1 MALAEVGC
9 GVPGLTFV
17 EVQDDD
23 ARALLGEQARGRRGQ
38 CRARMP
44 LP

>member
-1 MALAEVGC
+1 MALAEIGR
-9 GVPGLTFV
+9 GIPGLTFV

-23 ARALLGEQARGRRGQ
+23 ARALLGEEASGRRGQ
-38 CRARMP
+38 FRARMP